1 MLFVDGRYTLQV
13 REQVD
18 TSLFTIEHLVETP
31 PDRWIETNLTSADR
45 LGYDPWL
52 HTVESAERLAK
63 ACAAAGATLVAV
75 EPDLIDAIWSDRP
88 APPLGAVTLHDLR
101 FAGEAAE
108 EKLARIRAELAKL
121 RADALVVSDPHAVA
135 WAFNIRGADVAHTPL
150 PLAFA
155 VVPQAG
161 RPALFVDGR
170 KLSNDVRD
178 RLEGLADVREPA
190 DFVQA
195 LAALGQAR
203 KTVRLDQATAAD
215 ALARLVITHGGKVA
229 RGACPIALMKAVKNQ
244 VEISGARAAHI
255 RDGAAVTRFLA
266 WFDREAA
273 RGTLTEI
280 DAVAALES
288 FRRDTGLLKDISF
301 PTISGAGPDGAIVH
315 YRVTSKTNRA
325 IAPGE
330 LFLIDSGGQYQDG
343 TTDITRTVAVGEPT
357 AEMRER
363 FTRVLK
369 GHIAI
374 ARAVFP
380 DGTTGAQL
388 ELVCAAILVG
398 AGARLRSRHRTWRR
412 QLSLGARRPGAHL
425 QAGHDGA
432 PARHDPLERARLLQS
447 RRLRH
452 PHRESCARGG
462 GRRRPRR
469 RETAQCFRDAHAG
482 AHRPSADRG
491 QYAHARRDG
500 VARRLS
506 CARRADAVAARRR
519 RDARVAR
526 GRHPPAR
533 AKLNPL
539 GYPVLDPTTKGTTRS
554 EARPTRWRLLALL
567 IAMTGVSSLSLN
579 ILVPAIPSLVA
590 KFAADPASVQLT
602 VSLYLLG
609 LAVAQLVF
617 GPLSDRFGR
626 RPVVLAGLALATIA
640 STAAIFAASISSLI
654 VARVAQSL
662 GASTGQTIGRAIIR
676 DLYDREHAASMIG
689 LVTSVVVLMP
699 MAAPL
704 IGGILDTLFGWEAI
718 FVFTAAL
725 SFTVFAWAMLALPET
740 HTFSTAPGGWGR
752 FSADVRALAAARGSS
767 ATRYAPGSARR
778 PSSAFSAALP
788 MWW

>member
-1 MLFVDGRYTLQV
+1 MFEARFQSFEDRTERAASGARVAALRTELARRGLTGFVIPRSDRHQNEYVPASEERLAWLTGFTGSAGAAIVLMERAVLFVDGRYTLQV

-31 PDRWIETNLTSADR
+31 PDRWIETNLTNADR

-88 APPLGAVTLHDLR
+88 FPPLGAVMLHDLR

-108 EKLARIRAELAKL
+108 DKLARIRAELVKL

-155 VVPQAG
+155 VIPQAG

-178 RLEGLADVREPA
+178 RLEGLADIREPA

-215 ALARLVITHGGKVA
+215 ALARLVTTHGGKVA
-229 RGACPIALMKAVKNQ
+229 RGACPITLMKAVKNPA
-244 VEISGARAAHI
+244 EISGARAAHV
-255 RDGAAVTRFLA
+255 RDGVAVTRFLA

-273 RGTLTEI
+273 RGALTEV

-343 TTDITRTVAVGEPT
+343 TTDITRTVAVGAPT
-357 AEMRER
+357 AEMCER
-363 FTRVLK
+363 FTQVLK

-374 ARAVFP
+374 ARAIFP

-388 ELVCAAILVG
+388 DSFARQFLWTQGLDFDHGTGHGVGSYLSVHEGPARISKLGTTALRRGMILSNEPG
-398 AGARLRSRHRTWRR
+398 YYKAGAYGIRIENLV
-412 QLSLGARRPGAHL
+412 LVVEAAAVPGAEKAL
-425 QAGHDGA
+425 NAFETLTLA
-432 PARHDPLERARLLQS
+432 PID
-447 RRLRH
+447 RRLVV
-452 PHRESCARGG
+452 
-462 GRRRPRR
+462 
-469 RETAQCFRDAHAG
+469 
-482 AHRPSADRG
+482 ADMLTPDEMDWL
-491 QYAHARRDG
+491 DG
-500 VARRLS
+500 Y
-506 CARRADAVAARRR
+506 
-519 RDARVAR
+519 
-526 GRHPPAR
+526 H
-533 AKLNPL
+533 
-539 GYPVLDPTTKGTTRS
+539 
-554 EARPTRWRLLALL
+554 
-567 IAMTGVSSLSLN
+567 
-579 ILVPAIPSLVA
+579 
-590 KFAADPASVQLT
+590 
-602 VSLYLLG
+602 
-609 LAVAQLVF
+609 
-617 GPLSDRFGR
+617 
-626 RPVVLAGLALATIA
+626 
-640 STAAIFAASISSLI
+640 
-654 VARVAQSL
+654 ARVAQTLSPL
-662 GASTGQTIGRAIIR
+662 VDDETRA
-676 DLYDREHAASMIG
+676 
-689 LVTSVVVLMP
+689 
-699 MAAPL
+699 
-704 IGGILDTLFGWEAI
+704 W
-718 FVFTAAL
+718 
-725 SFTVFAWAMLALPET
+725 
-740 HTFSTAPGGWGR
+740 
-752 FSADVRALAAARGSS
+752 LAAA
-767 ATRYAPGSARR
+767 TRPLAQS
-778 PSSAFSAALP
+778 
-788 MWW
+788 

>member
-1 MLFVDGRYTLQV
+1 MFEARFQSFEDRTERAASGARVAALRTELARRGLSGFIVPRSDRHQNEYVPASEERLAWLTGFTGSAGAAIVLRERAVLFVDGRYTLQV

-18 TSLFTIEHLVETP
+18 TSLFAIEHLVETP

-88 APPLGAVTLHDLR
+88 APPLGPITLHDLR

-108 EKLARIRAELAKL
+108 EKLARISAELAKL

-135 WAFNIRGADVAHTPL
+135 WAFNIRGSDVAHTPL

-178 RLEGLADVREPA
+178 RLETLADVREPA

-195 LAALGQAR
+195 LAALGQAH

-215 ALARLVITHGGKVA
+215 ALARLVTSHGGKVA
-229 RGACPIALMKAVKNQ
+229 RGPCPIALMKAVKNQ
-244 VEISGARAAHI
+244 AEISGARAAHI
-255 RDGAAVTRFLA
+255 RDGVAVTRFLA

-288 FRRDTGLLKDISF
+288 FRRDTGLLKDVSF

-315 YRVTSKTNRA
+315 YRVTTKTNRG
-325 IAPGE
+325 IAAGE

-374 ARAVFP
+374 ARAIFP

-388 ELVCAAILVG
+388 DSFARQSLWAAGLDFDHGTGHGVGSYLSVHEGPGRISKLGTTPLRRGMILSNEPG
-398 AGARLRSRHRTWRR
+398 YYKAGAYGIRIENLV
-412 QLSLGARRPGAHL
+412 LVVEAAAVPGAEKPL
-425 QAGHDGA
+425 NAFETLTLA
-432 PARHDPLERARLLQS
+432 PID
-447 RRLRH
+447 RRLVVADMLT
-452 PHRESCARGG
+452 PE
-462 GRRRPRR
+462 
-469 RETAQCFRDAHAG
+469 ETDWF
-482 AHRPSADRG
+482 
-491 QYAHARRDG
+491 DG
-500 VARRLS
+500 Y
-506 CARRADAVAARRR
+506 
-519 RDARVAR
+519 
-526 GRHPPAR
+526 H
-533 AKLNPL
+533 
-539 GYPVLDPTTKGTTRS
+539 
-554 EARPTRWRLLALL
+554 
-567 IAMTGVSSLSLN
+567 
-579 ILVPAIPSLVA
+579 
-590 KFAADPASVQLT
+590 
-602 VSLYLLG
+602 
-609 LAVAQLVF
+609 
-617 GPLSDRFGR
+617 
-626 RPVVLAGLALATIA
+626 
-640 STAAIFAASISSLI
+640 
-654 VARVAQSL
+654 ARVAQML
-662 GASTGQTIGRAIIR
+662 
-676 DLYDREHAASMIG
+676 
-689 LVTSVVVLMP
+689 
-699 MAAPL
+699 APL
-704 IGGILDTLFGWEAI
+704 VDAETR
-718 FVFTAAL
+718 
-725 SFTVFAWAMLALPET
+725 AW
-740 HTFSTAPGGWGR
+740 
-752 FSADVRALAAARGSS
+752 LAAA
-767 ATRYAPGSARR
+767 TRPLAR
-778 PSSAFSAALP
+778 S
-788 MWW
+788 